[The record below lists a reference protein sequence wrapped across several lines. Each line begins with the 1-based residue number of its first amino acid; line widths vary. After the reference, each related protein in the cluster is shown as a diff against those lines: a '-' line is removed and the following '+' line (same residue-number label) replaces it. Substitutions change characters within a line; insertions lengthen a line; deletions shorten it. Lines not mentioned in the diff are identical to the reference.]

1 MNENE
6 LLEDT
11 EQETVSGL
19 DYPPEGALSGLLL
32 MGFPSD
38 RIYMVYDCGDVYY
51 FHYLGNEMFGIDDEL
66 LLAQAPDADH
76 IEVGK
81 KDKLYRKQDIS
92 TCRLNRRRSAS
103 TNLENCGSFHFTY
116 EGKIQKFIVLEQP
129 SEQQVMD
136 FLSDISAVYPPKSDR
151 ELAKEQQESQNTE
164 REQALSAEQDPDTLR
179 KCKIIGGICTV
190 VGALLMIGT
199 IVLCDPYEVWV
210 GACFLFSVFCYL
222 LCVCKPLYFT
232 PCFTRQENSALSMV
246 SMPIAFASPAIALLL
261 RAILDVNYLSYT
273 KFAIFS
279 VVLGVVLSAVLLA
292 RSRTKSIDVVTM
304 SIIYC
309 MIFAFGSVGEADYL
323 LDSGEPSQ
331 KYVCNITD
339 AYQSENDYT
348 ITVDVH
354 GKELDLGV
362 SEEDYQSLSVGD
374 RIPVYFYSGG
384 LGIPFADIIKY

>member
-1 MNENE
+1 MDEHE
-6 LLEDT
+6 LLEDN
-11 EQETVSGL
+11 EQELVSEL

-51 FHYLGNEMFGIDDEL
+51 FHYLGNEAFGIDEARL
-66 LLAQAPDADH
+66 LVQAPDADH

-92 TCRLNRRRSAS
+92 TCRLNRRHSAS

-116 EGKIQKFIVLEQP
+116 EGKIQKFILLENP

-136 FLSDISAVYPPKSDR
+136 FLSDVSAVYPPKSDK
-151 ELAKEQQESQNTE
+151 ELAKEQAETARTEQE
-164 REQALSAEQDPDTLR
+164 RALAAEQNPETLR
-179 KCKIIGGICTV
+179 KCKIVGGICTV
-190 VGALLMIGT
+190 IGALLMIGT

-232 PCFTRQENSALSMV
+232 PCFTKQENSAVSMV

-279 VVLGVVLSAVLLA
+279 VVLGIVLSAVLLT

-331 KYVCNITD
+331 KYVCTITD

-348 ITVDVH
+348 IIVDVH

-362 SEEDYQSLSVGD
+362 SGEDFQTLSVGD

-384 LGIPFADIIKY
+384 LGIPFVDIVKY